1 MRDFICPPTPFSTR
15 QRYFPSSPCLT
26 LVRFNTGPRE
36 STFPGS
42 ESLIQVTFACRLL
55 SFMIHCNV
63 IDSSSVVLRSL
74 GYAGSMM
81 GGSGQEERITFNHFN
96 AKGGQRQNS
105 SKFLNWEKQIIPLE
119 STVNED
125 SFEWSHYRISS
136 TDSKLNYMLNK

>member
-15 QRYFPSSPCLT
+15 QRYFPSSPCLM

-42 ESLIQVTFACRLL
+42 ESLIQVTFACGLL

-63 IDSSSVVLRSL
+63 TDSSSVVLRSL
-74 GYAGSMM
+74 GYAGSMT

-96 AKGGQRQNS
+96 AKGGQSQNS